1 MSNKRE
7 TLSAQMLFTC
17 PPPRCERIKTTHQTI
32 IERHAMEKQKGRT
45 VIKSE
50 EIKSEEEGL
59 NADAQIVALS
69 KRIEFYLTEY
79 SVELLAKKMNNGDF
93 IIPAYQREYT

>member
-1 MSNKRE
+1 
-7 TLSAQMLFTC
+7 
-17 PPPRCERIKTTHQTI
+17 
-32 IERHAMEKQKGRT
+32 MEKQKERT

-79 SVELLAKKMNNGDF
+79 SVELLARKMNNGDF
-93 IIPAYQREYT
+93 IIPAYQREYTWDDHRKSRFIESLILGDRKSVV